1 MKAALTSP
9 VRQHLICAAAL
20 LLVLLS
26 APFPRVQALL
36 HLALVVALAPR
47 AATPWPYALWA
58 LAAGWG
64 VEGSSRLVPHM
75 GGTAWADL
83 TLLLLASWSAGRWP
97 VETFRDWL
105 SRLAALTVLH
115 VVLAHIAVGIA
126 SGPHLW
132 GWGWLW
138 ALLSLPL
145 WGWITWRLVH
155 PAPATPRF

>member
-26 APFPRVQALL
+26 
-36 HLALVVALAPR
+36 
-47 AATPWPYALWA
+47 
-58 LAAGWG
+58 
-64 VEGSSRLVPHM
+64 VPHM